1 MNNKNNVKVI
11 AASGHAH
18 LLNLLSAFEA
28 EGISTATVEAEYGDV
43 CVPGTWA
50 TLAHHGS
57 RSGNPVPCVLPNRQ
71 DTPETLLVGISHL
84 DLDTL
89 GGVLALLG
97 VKPDAEDFWAA
108 AARVDVE
115 GPHMLPLI
123 TGCHA
128 ILAQLN
134 AFWAWSEANRLVLPR
149 DGAAVDVTDSVLAA
163 AETVNKIL
171 GGDSTL
177 LAAGQTWEAGK
188 AALDKNSLV
197 FEAGGLQ
204 YRDAEAWVNHLY
216 GMDTR
221 AILGYNPKT
230 GKVTLS
236 FVDEA
241 AAGPFDAGKLLQS
254 YFGPEAG
261 GRKCVAGG
269 PRDLFIPR
277 WKAHFVATQIAST
290 ISGKDICGYCGTDCT
305 RNPRQ
310 GYDCPACGGS

>member
-1 MNNKNNVKVI
+1 MNENNFKII
-11 AASGHAH
+11 AASGHLN

-28 EGISTATVEAEYGDV
+28 AGVATATVEAEYGDV
-43 CVPGTWA
+43 CVSGSWA

-57 RSGNPVPCVLPNRQ
+57 RAHNPVPCVLPNRQ

-84 DLDTL
+84 DLDSL

-97 VKPDAEDFWAA
+97 TKPEGEDFWAA

-123 TGCHA
+123 SQDNA
-128 ILAQLN
+128 ILSQLN

-149 DGAAVDVTDSVLAA
+149 DGAAVDVTSQVMVAA
-163 AETVNKIL
+163 DAVNKIL

-177 LAAGQTWEAGK
+177 LDAGEVWAAGK
-188 AALDKNSLV
+188 AALDKASLV

-204 YRDAEAWVNHLY
+204 YRVAEGWVNHLY
-216 GMDTR
+216 SPSCR

-241 AAGPFDAGKLLQS
+241 AAGQFDAGKLLQGF
-254 YFGPEAG
+254 FGPEAG

-269 PRDLFIPR
+269 PRDLFIEP
-277 WKAHFVATQIAST
+277 WKAHFVATQIAAR
-290 ISGKDICGYCGTDCT
+290 ISGRDVCGYCGCDTTDQ
-305 RNPRQ
+305 RQ
-310 GYDCPACGGS
+310 GFDCCQCGSN

>member
-1 MNNKNNVKVI
+1 MHNKNVKII
-11 AASGHAH
+11 AASGHLNLA
-18 LLNLLSAFEA
+18 NLLSAFEA
-28 EGISTATVEAEYGDV
+28 AGISTATVEAEYGDV
-43 CVPGTWA
+43 CVPGSWA

-71 DTPETLLVGISHL
+71 DTPSTLLVGISHL
-84 DLDTL
+84 DLDSL

-97 VKPDAEDFWAA
+97 AKPEAQDFWAA

-123 TGCHA
+123 TTDA
-128 ILAQLN
+128 TVLAQLN
-134 AFWAWSEANRLVLPR
+134 AFWAWSEANRLLLPR
-149 DGAAVDVTDSVLAA
+149 DGAAVDVTAAVMVA
-163 AETVNKIL
+163 AEAVTKIL

-177 LAAGQTWEAGK
+177 LAAGETWAAGK
-188 AALDKNSLV
+188 AALDKESLV

-204 YRDAEAWVNHLY
+204 FRVAEAWINHLY
-216 GMDTR
+216 GVDTR

-236 FVDEA
+236 FVDDL
-241 AAGPFDAGKLLQS
+241 AAGNFDAGKLLQK

-269 PRDLFIPR
+269 PRDLFIEP
-277 WKAHFVATQIAST
+277 WKARFVATQIAAG
-290 ISGKDICGYCGTDCT
+290 ISGFDICAYCGTDCT
-305 RNPRQ
+305 ANPRV
-310 GYDCPACGGS
+310 GYQCPMCCST

>member
-1 MNNKNNVKVI
+1 MNNKSNAKVI
-11 AASGHAH
+11 AASGHLN
-18 LLNLLSAFEA
+18 LLNLLAAFEA
-28 EGISTATVEAEYGDV
+28 AGIETATVEAEYGDV
-43 CVPGTWA
+43 CVPGSWA

-57 RSGNPVPCVLPNRQ
+57 RAHLPVPCVLPNRQ
-71 DTPETLLVGISHL
+71 DTPDALLVGISHL

-89 GGVLALLG
+89 GGVLALFGL
-97 VKPDAEDFWAA
+97 KPEAQEFWLA

-123 TGCHA
+123 TQDNAVLG
-128 ILAQLN
+128 QLN
-134 AFWAWSEANRLVLPR
+134 AFWAWSEANRLLLPR
-149 DGAAVDVTDSVLAA
+149 DGAAVDVTEAVMTAA
-163 AETVNKIL
+163 DAVAKIL
-171 GGDSTL
+171 GGDNTL
-177 LAAGQTWEAGK
+177 LAAGEVWAAGK
-188 AALDKNSLV
+188 AALDKGSLV

-204 YRDAEAWVNHLY
+204 YRVAEGWVNHLY
-216 GMDTR
+216 GVDTK

-236 FVDEA
+236 FVDDK
-241 AAGPFDAGKLLQS
+241 AAGEFDAGKLLQS

-269 PRDLFIPR
+269 PRDLFVPR

-290 ISGKDICGYCGTDCT
+290 ISGRDICGYCGTDCT

>member
-1 MNNKNNVKVI
+1 MHKNNIKVI
-11 AASGHAH
+11 AASGH
-18 LLNLLSAFEA
+18 LNLANLLAAFEA
-28 EGISTATVEAEYGDV
+28 GGIPTATVEAEYGDV
-43 CVPGTWA
+43 CVSGSWA

-71 DTPETLLVGISHL
+71 DTPASLLVGISHL

-97 VKPDAEDFWAA
+97 IKPFAEEFWAA

-123 TGCHA
+123 TQDNA
-128 ILAQLN
+128 VLAQLH

-149 DGAAVDVTDSVLAA
+149 DGAAVDVTGQVFVAA
-163 AETVNKIL
+163 DAVAKIL

-177 LAAGQTWEAGK
+177 LAAGKVWAAGK
-188 AALDKNSLV
+188 AELDRTSLV

-204 YRDAEAWVNHLY
+204 YRVADAWVNHLY
-216 GMDTR
+216 GTETR
-221 AILGYNPKT
+221 AIFGYNPKT

-241 AAGPFDAGKLLQS
+241 AAGAFDAGKLLQK

-261 GRKCVAGG
+261 GRKTVAGG
-269 PRDLFIPR
+269 PRDLFIEP
-277 WKAHFVATQIAST
+277 WKARFVATQIASA
-290 ISGKDICGYCGTDCT
+290 ISGRDICAYCGADCT
-305 RNPRQ
+305 DHRQ
-310 GYDCPACGGS
+310 GFDCWQCGSN